1 MATLYS
7 LLWACF
13 TSIKTNITSP
23 QSYLYNLYMASWVW
37 FLDSWCNILLTP
49 WSLLMLFSSFCF
61 WGWLCQPLAYYWQTL
76 ICPLFIF
83 LMVSLLRAFSS
94 KMLGFASFC
103 RNFIFNMLIFF
114 PAGLILALHQGEG
127 EVKQFIYLFCFVSVS
142 CFCNYC
148 MSNFA
153 LQCCQ
158 NVLAT

>member
-1 MATLYS
+1 
-7 LLWACF
+7 
-13 TSIKTNITSP
+13 
-23 QSYLYNLYMASWVW
+23 MASWVW

-103 RNFIFNMLIFF
+103 RNFIFNYAYLFSCRF
-114 PAGLILALHQGEG
+114 DTGLTPGRRRGKA
-127 EVKQFIYLFCFVSVS
+127 IYLFILF
-142 CFCNYC
+142 CFCFMFLQLLYEQLC
-148 MSNFA
+148 FA
-153 LQCCQ
+153 
-158 NVLAT
+158 VLSKCTGNIVGYLYHSSGAM